1 MWYYSSGKQRSEG
14 PIAYAESKDGV
25 NWIKPDLGQ
34 VLINGSR
41 QNNAI
46 DLPDDRTQG
55 VYIVKD
61 DEDSG
66 FYIEP
71 HGFLDKN
78 LNKQNLDAVITPTKN
93 LELPLV
99 GSFVKGADV
108 IPKLINKF
116 NPKYILSS
124 TIGGDAKYSGF
135 LNNFISV
142 QDYEE
147 ELNCNLV
154 DLKSMQ
160 SIMI

>member
-61 DEDSG
+61 DE
-66 FYIEP
+66 EP
-71 HGFLDKN
+71 SPNRRYKMVYENF
-78 LNKQNLDAVITPTKN
+78 APT
-93 LELPLV
+93 LQCM
-99 GSFVKGADV
+99 
-108 IPKLINKF
+108 
-116 NPKYILSS
+116 
-124 TIGGDAKYSGF
+124 
-135 LNNFISV
+135 SV
-142 QDYEE
+142 
-147 ELNCNLV
+147 
-154 DLKSMQ
+154 
-160 SIMI
+160 